1 MVNASRLTY
10 PHCRSTGCTAGTSVP
25 RPAMPMLS
33 RHCPHPIHV
42 ITGDIHEFRAQV
54 VHLGKPYQIRRQAD
68 QRLGIG
74 GISCALSLLRIHAGC
89 SLLRCLAL
97 HVAWRRSRFRP

>member
-42 ITGDIHEFRAQV
+42 ITVDIHEFQAQV
-54 VHLGKPYQIRRQAD
+54 VHLVTGPPTGNDHAWYKTGQLEVIVWTTHRPSQIPHGNRRPHVP
-68 QRLGIG
+68 R
-74 GISCALSLLRIHAGC
+74 SCGSQP
-89 SLLRCLAL
+89 
-97 HVAWRRSRFRP
+97 FM

>member
-42 ITGDIHEFRAQV
+42 ITVDIHEFRAQV
-54 VHLGKPYQIRRQAD
+54 VHLIPSLRRATTAHGTNQDSWRSHYGQPTGPA
-68 QRLGIG
+68 
-74 GISCALSLLRIHAGC
+74 SSLTATGD
-89 SLLRCLAL
+89 
-97 HVAWRRSRFRP
+97 WT